1 MKFHLKFYGEIAEVV
16 GASEQTISVNETSFS
31 ANELK
36 EELCLKSEKLKTI
49 PFKIAVNNALV
60 DSNTSLTNND
70 TISLLPP
77 FAGG

>member
-1 MKFHLKFYGEIAEVV
+1 MKFHLKFYGEIAEVM
-16 GASEQTISVNETSFS
+16 GASEQTILVNKTSFS

-49 PFKIAVNNALV
+49 PFKVAVNNALV
-60 DSNTSLTNND
+60 DSNTSIKDND
-70 TISLLPP
+70 IISLLPP